1 MKILITGGAGFVGS
15 HLVNRFY
22 NQGHEVMVFDC
33 LGHTSCTNRL
43 CTEDIDLGIGLIED
57 KKAWKQINDNYNGFD
72 MVINSAAET
81 HVDESFDRPEDFLS
95 TNILGL
101 HFVSKFCIDTNT
113 PLIHLSTDEVIGNGE
128 PLYED
133 SMTLPT
139 NPYSATKAAG
149 ESLLHAYGYCYG
161 LDWKVVRLN
170 NTYGTMQFPDKLIP
184 YFIKKLQ
191 NNEKLPIH
199 GSGEQV
205 RFFLNVD
212 DFVDAVEVVMDKGEN
227 KNIYNVSTDESYNV
241 LEVTKMI
248 CDLMDKDVDD
258 CVEYV
263 DDRPF
268 QDPIYLSN
276 SDKLRNIGWKPKRSL
291 KETMPE
297 LIDWYTKN
305 RNFFDNE
312 NVNK

>member
-22 NQGHEVMVFDC
+22 NQGHDVVVLDA
-33 LGHTSCTNRL
+33 LGHTSSMNRL
-43 CTEDIDLGIGLIED
+43 KNVDVQLWKGRLQDSDTYLSLDKDFDL
-57 KKAWKQINDNYNGFD
+57 
-72 MVINSAAET
+72 VINSAAET
-81 HVDESFDRPEDFLS
+81 HVDESFERPTDFID

-101 HFVSKFCIDTNT
+101 HYLSKFCADHNI
-113 PLIHLSTDEVIGNGE
+113 PLIHLSTDEVIGTGE

-149 ESLLHAYGYCYG
+149 ESILHTYGYCYG

-184 YFIKKLQ
+184 YFITSLQ
-191 NNEKLPIH
+191 DGQDLTIH

-205 RFFLNVD
+205 RYFLNVD
-212 DFVDAVEVVMDKGEN
+212 DFVDAVEIVMDKGEN
-227 KNIYNVSTDESYNV
+227 KNIYNVSTDESYTV
-241 LEVTKMI
+241 IEVTKMI
-248 CDLMDKDVDD
+248 CDDMGKNFDE

-263 DDRPF
+263 EDRPF

-276 SDKLRNIGWKPKRSL
+276 SDKLRDIGWMPKRFL
-291 KETMPE
+291 KEIMPE
-297 LIDWYTKN
+297 LIDWYTTN
-305 RNFFDNE
+305 RDFF
-312 NVNK
+312 NK

>member
-15 HLVNRFY
+15 HMVNRFY
-22 NQGHEVMVFDC
+22 NQGHDVVVLDA
-33 LGHTSCTNRL
+33 LGHTSSLNRVIL
-43 CTEDIDLGIGLIED
+43 EPNNPRIIKGKIQDVFDLNIDVSYDL
-57 KKAWKQINDNYNGFD
+57 
-72 MVINSAAET
+72 VINSAAET
-81 HVDESFDRPEDFLS
+81 HVDESFERPTDFID

-101 HFVSKFCIDTNT
+101 HHLSKFCADHNI

-149 ESLLHAYGYCYG
+149 ESILHAYGYCYG

-184 YFIKKLQ
+184 YFITRLQDDKKLT
-191 NNEKLPIH
+191 IH
-199 GSGEQV
+199 GSGKQV
-205 RFFLNVD
+205 RYFLNVD
-212 DFVDAVEVVMDKGEN
+212 DFVDAVEVVMDKGVN
-227 KNIYNVSTDESYNV
+227 KNIYNVSTDESYTV

-248 CDLMDKDVDD
+248 CDNMGKDFND

-263 DDRPF
+263 DDRLF

-276 SDKLRNIGWKPKRSL
+276 SDKLRSLGWSSTRTLKQTLPK
-291 KETMPE
+291 
-297 LIDWYTKN
+297 LIDWYTSKE
-305 RNFFDNE
+305 NFFNG
-312 NVNK
+312 

>member
-22 NQGHEVMVFDC
+22 NQGHDVVVLDA
-33 LGHTSCTNRL
+33 LGHTSSMNRL
-43 CTEDIDLGIGLIED
+43 KNVDVQLWKGRLQDSDTYLSLDKDFDL
-57 KKAWKQINDNYNGFD
+57 
-72 MVINSAAET
+72 VINSAAET
-81 HVDESFDRPEDFLS
+81 HVDESFERPTDFID

-101 HFVSKFCIDTNT
+101 HYLSKFCADHNI
-113 PLIHLSTDEVIGNGE
+113 PLIHLSTDEVIGTGE

-149 ESLLHAYGYCYG
+149 ESILHTYGYCYG

-184 YFIKKLQ
+184 YFITSLQ
-191 NNEKLPIH
+191 DGQDLTIH

-205 RFFLNVD
+205 RYFLNVD
-212 DFVDAVEVVMDKGEN
+212 DFVDAVEIVMDKGEN
-227 KNIYNVSTDESYNV
+227 KNIYNVSTDESYTV
-241 LEVTKMI
+241 IEVTKMI
-248 CDLMDKDVDD
+248 CDGMGKDFDE

-263 DDRPF
+263 EDRPF

-276 SDKLRNIGWKPKRSL
+276 SDKLRDIGWMPKRFL
-291 KETMPE
+291 KEIMPE
-297 LIDWYTKN
+297 LIDWYTTN
-305 RNFFDNE
+305 RDFF
-312 NVNK
+312 NK

>member
-1 MKILITGGAGFVGS
+1 MKILITGGVGFIGS
-15 HLVNRFY
+15 HMVNRFKD
-22 NQGHEVMVFDC
+22 NHEVVVLDS
-33 LGHTSCTNRL
+33 LGHTSCLNRL
-43 CTEDIDLGIGLIED
+43 DENILVIEGKIQNSKIYNDFLFDFDL
-57 KKAWKQINDNYNGFD
+57 
-72 MVINSAAET
+72 VINSAAET
-81 HVDESFDRPEDFLS
+81 HVDESFERPTDFINTNIFGIHYLS
-95 TNILGL
+95 TYCIKNNI
-101 HFVSKFCIDTNT
+101 
-113 PLIHLSTDEVIGNGE
+113 PLLHLSTDEVIGTGE

-133 SMTLPT
+133 SMHLPT
-139 NPYSATKAAG
+139 NPYSSTKSAG
-149 ESLLHAYGYCYG
+149 ESILHAYGHCYG

-312 NVNK
+312 NINK

>member
-15 HLVNRFY
+15 HMVNRFC
-22 NQGHEVMVFDC
+22 NQGHDVTIFDS
-33 LGHTSCTNRL
+33 LGHTSCMNRL
-43 CTEDIDLGIGLIED
+43 HNVDVHFCKGRLQDSDIYSTLDTDFNL
-57 KKAWKQINDNYNGFD
+57 
-72 MVINSAAET
+72 VINSAAET
-81 HVDESFDRPEDFLS
+81 HVDESFERPTDFID

-101 HFVSKFCIDTNT
+101 HYLSKFCADNNI

-139 NPYSATKAAG
+139 NPYSATKASG
-149 ESLLHAYGYCYG
+149 ESILHAYGYCYG

-184 YFIKKLQ
+184 YFITRLQ
-191 NNEKLPIH
+191 DGEKLTIH

-205 RFFLNVD
+205 RYFLNVD
-212 DFVDAVEVVMDKGEN
+212 DFVDAVEVVIESGEN

-241 LEVTKMI
+241 LDITKMI
-248 CDLMDKDVDD
+248 CDGMGKDFNE
-258 CVEYV
+258 CVKYV
-263 DDRPF
+263 EDRPF

-276 SDKLRNIGWKPKRSL
+276 SDKLRSIGWKPKRFL
-291 KETMPE
+291 KETMSE
-297 LIDWYTKN
+297 LIVWYTSN
-305 RNFFDNE
+305 RRFFN
-312 NVNK
+312 

>member
-1 MKILITGGAGFVGS
+1 MKILVTGGAGFVGS

-22 NQGHEVMVFDC
+22 NKNYEVVVFDS
-33 LGHTSCTNRL
+33 LGHTSCIDRL
-43 CTEDIDLGIGLIED
+43 CSVNIPIIIERLQTKEVWDKLDTDFDLI
-57 KKAWKQINDNYNGFD
+57 
-72 MVINSAAET
+72 INSAAET
-81 HVDESFDRPEDFLS
+81 HVDESFERPVDFID

-101 HFVSKFCIDTNT
+101 HYLSKYCSDTNT

-139 NPYSATKAAG
+139 NPYSATKAGG
-149 ESLLHAYGYCYG
+149 ESILHAYGYCYG

-184 YFIKKLQ
+184 YFISKLQ
-191 NNEKLPIH
+191 DNKKLPIH
-199 GSGEQV
+199 GSGKQV

-212 DFVDAVEVVMDKGEN
+212 DFVDAVEVVMDKGVN

-248 CDLMDKDVDD
+248 CDNMGKDFND

-263 DDRPF
+263 DDRLF

-276 SDKLRNIGWKPKRSL
+276 SDKLRSIGWKPKRFL

-297 LIDWYTKN
+297 LIDWYTTN
-305 RNFFDNE
+305 GDFF
-312 NVNK
+312 NK

>member
-1 MKILITGGAGFVGS
+1 MIQPDPFRRPIPLQSLADETGQWGW
-15 HLVNRFY
+15 NRP
-22 NQGHEVMVFDC
+22 
-33 LGHTSCTNRL
+33 
-43 CTEDIDLGIGLIED
+43 
-57 KKAWKQINDNYNGFD
+57 
-72 MVINSAAET
+72 
-81 HVDESFDRPEDFLS
+81 PEYAD
-95 TNILGL
+95 
-101 HFVSKFCIDTNT
+101 
-113 PLIHLSTDEVIGNGE
+113 
-128 PLYED
+128 
-133 SMTLPT
+133 
-139 NPYSATKAAG
+139 
-149 ESLLHAYGYCYG
+149 
-161 LDWKVVRLN
+161 
-170 NTYGTMQFPDKLIP
+170 
-184 YFIKKLQ
+184 
-191 NNEKLPIH
+191 
-199 GSGEQV
+199 
-205 RFFLNVD
+205 VD